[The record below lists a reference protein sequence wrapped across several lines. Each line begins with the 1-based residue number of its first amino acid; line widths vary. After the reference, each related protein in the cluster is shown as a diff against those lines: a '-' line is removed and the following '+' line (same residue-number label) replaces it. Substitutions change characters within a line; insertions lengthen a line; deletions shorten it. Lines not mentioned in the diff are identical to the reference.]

1 MCHSASHHIWI
12 KKLWIAKSMS
22 QEIGVSHLPCF
33 VLNLIFISLYFVFD
47 QLNDEYPAFCT
58 LADDDLG
65 CIESSALRYVTKRCK
80 ILQILQNVA
89 KHCKILQNVAK
100 HCIEL
105 WYIALAQWRM
115 EAVGCIG
122 CDRMHSVP
130 SRPKMHC
137 IALVHSTPVQ
147 CIFDW
152 IAFCSTTAQCTTAQ
166 LHIAPVRKNLTFWC
180 SIARERLH
188 CISSWNSH
196 YCYTIQCNV
205 EF

>member
-65 CIESSALRYVTKRCK
+65 CIESSALRYVAKRCK
-80 ILQILQNVA
+80 M
-89 KHCKILQNVAK
+89 LQNVAK

-137 IALVHSTPVQ
+137 IALLHSTPVHLWLN
-147 CIFDW
+147 CILQHLHNVQLHNCTSPQSGKTWLFD
-152 IAFCSTTAQCTTAQ
+152 ASSPGSACTASQAGTHTTA
-166 LHIAPVRKNLTFWC
+166 
-180 SIARERLH
+180 
-188 CISSWNSH
+188 
-196 YCYTIQCNV
+196 IQYNV

>member
-1 MCHSASHHIWI
+1 
-12 KKLWIAKSMS
+12 MS

-33 VLNLIFISLYFVFD
+33 VLNLIFIYLYFVFD

-105 WYIALAQWRM
+105 
-115 EAVGCIG
+115 
-122 CDRMHSVP
+122 
-130 SRPKMHC
+130 
-137 IALVHSTPVQ
+137 
-147 CIFDW
+147 
-152 IAFCSTTAQCTTAQ
+152 
-166 LHIAPVRKNLTFWC
+166 
-180 SIARERLH
+180 
-188 CISSWNSH
+188 
-196 YCYTIQCNV
+196 
-205 EF
+205 

>member
-1 MCHSASHHIWI
+1 
-12 KKLWIAKSMS
+12 MS

-33 VLNLIFISLYFVFD
+33 VLILIFIYLYFVFD

-65 CIESSALRYVTKRCK
+65 CIESSALRYVAKRCK
-80 ILQILQNVA
+80 MLQNIA
-89 KHCKILQNVAK
+89 KRCKILQNVAK

-137 IALVHSTPVQ
+137 IVLVHSTLHCTGALNSSAVHLWLNCILQHLHNVQ
-147 CIFDW
+147 LHNCTSPQSGKTWLFD
-152 IAFCSTTAQCTTAQ
+152 APSPGSACTASQAGTHTTA
-166 LHIAPVRKNLTFWC
+166 
-180 SIARERLH
+180 
-188 CISSWNSH
+188 
-196 YCYTIQCNV
+196 IQYNV